1 MFRPKPA
8 SMAVRLGFT
17 GALPEFADRTN
28 CIVDWRLVSFLL
40 AESSCCERWYKDGLL
55 LIGDAAYM
63 MSPVGGVRINYAV
76 QDAVVAANILARPLK
91 EGGLR
96 PGDPNL
102 RLAAMQQRRE
112 LPTRLIQSGQALI
125 QRRVLADA
133 LDQRSRSRRRPSSAC
148 CSAAYS
154 TRPLHPH
161 HQPRILARPFE
172 RLSAAAKT
180 ETA

>member
-55 LIGDAAYM
+55 LIGDAAYVK
-63 MSPVGGVRINYAV
+63 SPVGGVRINYAV
-76 QDAVVAANILARPLK
+76 QDAVVATNILARLLK

-102 RLAAMQQRRE
+102 RRLAAMQRRRE
-112 LPTRLIQSGQALI
+112 LPTRLIPSGQALI

-133 LDQRSRSRRRPSSAC
+133 LESEEPFAPPTVVRVLLRCLFYAPYPPASSAAD
-148 CSAAYS
+148 SGAPA
-154 TRPLHPH
+154 
-161 HQPRILARPFE
+161 
-172 RLSAAAKT
+172 
-180 ETA
+180 